1 MRFLPC
7 SLSSFLVELDTLD
20 DTLAVF
26 AALQAT
32 PLPGVEEIIPAAR
45 TLLIHFDP
53 TLTQGRQ
60 LSAAIRQLDGQ
71 AQVQRAGKVVNIPVQ
86 YTGDDLGEMA
96 EYLGLSVE
104 ALIQRHTGSLWQVAF
119 CGFAP
124 GFAYLVSREAGIQ
137 VPRRASPRTRIPAG
151 SVGLAGEFSG
161 IYPHASPG
169 GWQLIGRTA
178 ETLFA
183 LDRQPPAL
191 LQPGMQVQ
199 FVDATRSPVCVPV
212 VKPQPLQQPV
222 SGSAVMSVTSPG
234 LQTLFQDAGRA
245 GQASMGISPSGALDQ
260 AAWRRANWLVGNA
273 SHLPALEITAG
284 GFSASILAPMVVA
297 LTGAPCPVMVS
308 CADGTHFTASAE
320 TPLALEAG
328 DQLRLGTP
336 ARGVRSYL
344 ARRGGWAVTPQLGS
358 ASRDTL
364 AQVGPEPLQAGANLY
379 AGNTPPHN
387 AVQPAA
393 MGLPL
398 LPAPGETIT
407 LDIIPG
413 PRCGWFSDEALNRL
427 TSQCWQVTPQSNRI
441 GLRLQGEFPLT
452 RSDNRE
458 LPSEG
463 TCIGAIQVPANGQ
476 PVLFLADHPLTGGY
490 PVIGA
495 VAHYHLDIAGQLPPG
510 CRIRFRAIRPF
521 TVFEEY
527 EE

>member
-7 SLSSFLVELDTLD
+7 SLSSFLVELGTLD
-20 DTLAVF
+20 DTLALF
-26 AALQAT
+26 AALQAA
-32 PLPGVEEIIPAAR
+32 PLSGVEEIIPAAR

-53 TLTQGRQ
+53 TLTQCHQ

-71 AQVQRAGKVVNIPVQ
+71 MQAQRTGKVVTIPVQ
-86 YTGDDLGEMA
+86 YTGDDLAEMA

-169 GWQLIGRTA
+169 GWQIIGRTT

-199 FVDATRSPVCVPV
+199 FVDVTRAPVCVPV
-212 VKPQPLQQPV
+212 VKPQPLQQPA
-222 SGSAVMSVTSPG
+222 SGSAVMSVISPG

-245 GQASMGISPSGALDQ
+245 GQSSMGISPSGALDQ
-260 AAWRRANWLVGNA
+260 AAWRRANWLVGNPG
-273 SHLPALEITAG
+273 HLPALEITAG
-284 GFSASILAPMVVA
+284 GFRARICAPMVVA
-297 LTGAPCPVMVS
+297 LTGAPCPVMVTR
-308 CADGTHFTASAE
+308 ADGAHFTASTEA
-320 TPLALEAG
+320 PLALEAG
-328 DQLRLGTP
+328 DQLRLGAP

-364 AQVGPEPLQAGANLY
+364 AQVGPEPLQAGVKLY
-379 AGNTPPHN
+379 AGTTPPYS
-387 AVQPAA
+387 AVQPAVI
-393 MGLPL
+393 GLPS

-413 PRCGWFSDEALNRL
+413 PRCDWFNDEALDRL

-441 GLRLQGEFPLT
+441 GLRLQGELPLT

-495 VAHYHLDIAGQLPPG
+495 VAHYHLDIAGQLPPN
-510 CRIRFRAIRPF
+510 CQIRFRAIHPF

-527 EE
+527 K